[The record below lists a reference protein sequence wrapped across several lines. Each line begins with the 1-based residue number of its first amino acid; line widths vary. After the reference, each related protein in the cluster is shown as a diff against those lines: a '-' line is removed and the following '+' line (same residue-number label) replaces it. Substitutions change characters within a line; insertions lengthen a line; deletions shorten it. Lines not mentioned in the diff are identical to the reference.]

1 MPGAFSN
8 NDFGDAPVIRII
20 LEVDD
25 DNDHK

>member
-8 NDFGDAPVIRII
+8 NDFGDVPVIRII

-25 DNDHK
+25 GNDHK

>member
-8 NDFGDAPVIRII
+8 NDFGDVPVIRIV

>member
-8 NDFGDAPVIRII
+8 NDFGDVPVIRII
-20 LEVDD
+20 LEADD

>member
-1 MPGAFSN
+1 MPGTFSN
-8 NDFGDAPVIRII
+8 NDFGDVPVIRII